1 MDDSTV
7 NYQKSNISD
16 NNFEQCIKCTIC
28 TVYCPV
34 TPVNPDFPGPKQ
46 AGPDGERYRLK
57 KPFFYDEALKYC
69 LNCKR
74 CEVVCPSNVKI
85 GDIIQSARIKY
96 SKKSPGLRDRMLAN
110 TDFMGNM
117 ATLVAPV
124 VNATLGL
131 KPVKKIMDATL
142 GIDAHRTFPSYTS
155 EKFTTWFKKEARL
168 NQSRYPRQVAYF
180 HGCYV
185 NYNYP
190 QLGKDLVTVMNA
202 VGYGIKLLEDEKC
215 CGVAK
220 ISNRLIDEAKRD
232 GKINLEQIR
241 RAVLEENLTV
251 IGTSSTC
258 TFTIRD
264 EYPHLLDLDNADVR
278 DEVMLATRFL
288 YNLID
293 SGKVKLVFRDDY
305 KKRVAYHTPC
315 HMEKLGWTIYSTSLL
330 KMIPGLDYVPLESN
344 CCGIAG
350 TYGFKKENYNYSQDI
365 GRPLFNQILGEH
377 VDLVATDCET
387 CKWQIEMS
395 TGMPVANPISI
406 IADALDIEAT
416 RRANSV
422 NLK

>member
-293 SGKVKLVFRDDY
+293 SGKAKLVFRDDY

-416 RRANSV
+416 RRANSL